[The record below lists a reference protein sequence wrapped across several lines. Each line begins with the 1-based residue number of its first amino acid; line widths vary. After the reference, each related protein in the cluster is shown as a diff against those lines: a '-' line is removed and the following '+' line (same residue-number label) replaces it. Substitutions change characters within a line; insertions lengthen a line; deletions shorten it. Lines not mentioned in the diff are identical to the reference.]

1 MYDYMKALLQRFD
14 THSEQAAALEKSI
27 EKTRKN
33 LANRLT
39 KSERKMLLRLSDL
52 EDALR
57 DETSLNSF
65 MCGYRLASGI
75 HQELS
80 KHLHSHHRRYAAHSR
95 RQHRPR
101 HRQSSTAR
109 GQFGARTGNCPRP
122 ERKAQHDRFQACPA
136 QPPQGRHRM
145 YLIQRTNSVGGPLLA
160 HVD

>member
-14 THSEQAAALEKSI
+14 THSGQAAALEKSI
-27 EKTRKN
+27 EKNRKN

-57 DETSLNSF
+57 DETNLNSF

-80 KHLHSHHRRYAAHSR
+80 KYPPYSFDQEEETRACV
-95 RQHRPR
+95 
-101 HRQSSTAR
+101 
-109 GQFGARTGNCPRP
+109 QFKK
-122 ERKAQHDRFQACPA
+122 ERE
-136 QPPQGRHRM
+136 
-145 YLIQRTNSVGGPLLA
+145 
-160 HVD
+160 

>member
-14 THSEQAAALEKSI
+14 TQSEQAAVWEKSI
-27 EKTRKN
+27 KKAYKN

-80 KHLHSHHRRYAAHSR
+80 KYPPYSFDQEEETRACA
-95 RQHRPR
+95 
-101 HRQSSTAR
+101 
-109 GQFGARTGNCPRP
+109 QFEK
-122 ERKAQHDRFQACPA
+122 ERE
-136 QPPQGRHRM
+136 
-145 YLIQRTNSVGGPLLA
+145 
-160 HVD
+160 

>member
-14 THSEQAAALEKSI
+14 THSKQAAALEKSI

-52 EDALR
+52 ENALR

-65 MCGYRLASGI
+65 VCGYRLASGI

-80 KHLHSHHRRYAAHSR
+80 KYPPYSFDQEEETQACA
-95 RQHRPR
+95 
-101 HRQSSTAR
+101 
-109 GQFGARTGNCPRP
+109 QFEK
-122 ERKAQHDRFQACPA
+122 ERK
-136 QPPQGRHRM
+136 
-145 YLIQRTNSVGGPLLA
+145 
-160 HVD
+160 